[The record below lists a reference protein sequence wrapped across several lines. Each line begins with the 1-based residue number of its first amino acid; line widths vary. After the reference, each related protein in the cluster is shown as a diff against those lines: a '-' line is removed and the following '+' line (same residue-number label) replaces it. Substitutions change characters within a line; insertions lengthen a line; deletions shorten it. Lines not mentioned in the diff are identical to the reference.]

1 MADDLLSLI
10 DSTSERVQRES
21 LEFQS
26 DIARGLMDASGGEIT
41 GFEVTRTDD
50 DARGV
55 HQTETVFERATR
67 NLNLVADV
75 NPEQEA
81 AAIRTSRERGIPLPL
96 ARALDNREMKK
107 PDLQSLAPETLAFF
121 GDDPSNAAVAKDDV
135 EGIDNIVAA
144 AQCAAMSPE
153 ERRDGLLDGIRRNGY
168 SASQLA
174 DLKAAGYSPLPDD
187 PTGAGGVFSVD
198 SMKSLNATTKWP
210 VLESWYSGPG
220 EVEQSKLE
228 KEAAERF
235 DKVFR
240 HGFDNVRGS
249 AWLVNATPETAA
261 NYIQTL
267 DEEIVTMQ
275 GLYALYGD
283 GWKELND
290 DDLASAIGEVGKTF
304 GFDSSRVSPARLRP
318 AGVGWET
325 DWEQVLN
332 VFGIIDAYE
341 HRTKLSQREL
351 DEVHRD
357 PLAFSH
363 GDRVELVDELEEQAR
378 ALRGM
383 TRWNQSVESLLASI
397 RFMAEFAATGGVSAA
412 PSAMKAVLSGGWLRG
427 LPRFIGLLLKGEA
440 RRLPAYLP
448 RLGGET
454 VEETRARVSQTI
466 QDGAVLPGMTEAQT
480 SEIANV
486 FFNKVLNT
494 YIENVSEGVGGS
506 LPGTGKVLRPLMNA
520 VPQRLKN
527 AAFAQAAK
535 RVLGDVATSKGA
547 KVANMVYERTM
558 FNGLLGEYAEEKW
571 GDAIRAVSTELA
583 QSIGTPYGDLGQDS
597 VFGSLEDELHL
608 MGTLAVTGAVLQS
621 VRIPTAVGDIRRAV
635 QFVDAHRA
643 VHTAVEEAKT
653 TQRSPETLEY
663 LLQYYTRGANT
674 AYLSPEG
681 ARTLF
686 QSAPELMDRIG
697 VSEDMIGEAE
707 LKERMIPVSM
717 AKVHAHVSRAELD
730 TLLVKLVPD
739 PKHTLTMEDAAKVNL
754 EEEAQ
759 KVAEETDRVRAETK
773 AAYDEAIQKMMAL
786 NRPASEIRAVARL
799 LSMANYF
806 AAESNMSAADFIR
819 GLDFQSMKFQEWLAQ
834 QSAREEVPLRQRA
847 LSQAIRQKFG
857 SGATSLRQVAAG
869 FKKIDFAPGTV
880 NLDLGGGKF
889 DEGTKYLAEKG
900 VTNLVYDPVNRSSEE
915 NWKIYDAVRNGGVD
929 TVTCNNVLNVIGEAE
944 ARDNV
949 ILQAA
954 KALKPGGVAYFT
966 VYEGDGSGKGR
977 QSKSDSWQEHRKTK
991 TYVGEVER
999 HFGSVSLRNGVI
1011 EARDPITEGKTS
1023 VWFNEG
1029 LGSSPALL
1037 QVSPVWTGSAASYDA
1052 PSLQYIGTGEGAQA
1066 YGWGLYGSSS
1076 REVAEW
1082 YAQMDADRKKRPRLT
1097 LDGRVIGL
1105 SELSTPDEVEA
1116 GDMVLKF
1123 GKQSALDHI
1132 QYAYSGDPSA
1142 IKELTGLVRRMDRI
1156 PGFKPYYVGGYSY
1169 ETVDEIL
1176 RALQLESL
1184 FGKDARDVLRVSIST
1199 LADENGL
1206 SRGERISAVEKYG
1219 GKFGK
1224 RAAQLLRK
1232 YPDFRVNRPH
1242 NLYQQTFWPG
1252 KEENLLDWDKKVPKK
1267 QIQKIADQAVKEGLP
1282 FGYTENGK
1290 NFFNGSATSGE
1301 LLYKDLAKPF
1311 NLGSPKAASE
1321 FLYRAGIDG
1330 VTFVGDSSGVRNYVA
1345 FSDQDIRVDEHIMYQ
1360 AAAAAKSIGMTKG
1373 VPIFQDNIEATI
1385 TSIGDAPFDPSAK
1398 GSAVNAMTGQKIDY
1412 NPRTYRHSRSNTDT
1426 LKLTN
1431 EIAPYLPDIIR
1442 NAIPTENEPAVGK
1455 ETVQKAHRYF
1465 SAVEYDGNLLA
1476 VELTVLERKDGR
1488 FVLYDYRA
1496 YDSGKKIERSGNL
1509 LKGGRTLN
1517 PRPAVAAPTIN
1528 IRSLL
1533 EEVKPEYYEHP
1544 EYFWQAVGD
1553 KFRTIRDALP
1563 EEAGETPLLSI
1574 PKNLPNRI
1582 TALPEPVI
1590 SSIKE
1595 AYGALPSSVTDAWGD
1610 SVYLKEDRRGDMRL
1624 VHYITSDTDTGGR
1637 GQGDLDPSRIP
1648 WLPRIAETV
1657 ARAQVMLRDFRNR
1670 NRVYVRNYAEGLH
1683 LVVTSAEGKFIGQ
1696 KEYDTSAITQF
1707 PEDNGQR
1714 STRDRFTVEKERGG
1728 MLQSGVAAPSDGA
1741 AGSASLAESDS
1752 TDQMPGI
1759 AAPSGQAVGSG
1770 SLVEPDSASP
1780 KSNSTEMSDTSAITA
1795 DSLTESDST
1804 EPVADNNI
1812 YPTLNEIKSAI
1823 EQSRK
1828 IPRGATTFTDNWN
1841 AMVTLFEGE
1850 ADASTLVHELG
1861 HYATEMMR
1869 HLVESGAAGE
1879 RMQKDYA
1886 TLMEWATRGT
1896 NDPVEQRERL
1906 ARAFEAY
1913 CMEGKAPSIEL
1924 EGAFAT
1930 LRRLLLHV
1938 YNSVKALGVEISNDV
1953 RKVFDGM
1960 LATDATIRQESFLRE
1975 AAMEIDKE
1983 LLGLSQPEIRTFRE
1997 LIAKSN
2003 DQAIRKLTAE
2013 KNAQLAKLRPQW
2025 RKEANELM
2033 DGEPVY
2039 NAWRAIEKE
2048 GGIDYVALEEI
2059 CGEYMAGELRKKG
2072 LTTNPGRKSKAKI
2085 DKKTGEVI
2093 RPAGYYS
2100 AKSGKHP
2107 ASFAF
2112 ENGFATVEEMVD
2124 ALFYAQSPQSF
2135 VSSYMADAEKRFN
2148 EAFDASEA
2156 ALSVEAS
2163 VEAMEKL
2170 GEILAV
2176 KGGKQGYRIRR
2187 ALLRQQAREEID
2199 AMSVGKVV
2207 SDKQLISDCRT
2218 NARKLTQAANKGDF
2232 ITAFEEAKALR
2243 YNLEVLRL
2251 KGDAKQEV
2259 ERVDRLLSRGRHAK
2273 KGTIYGDHQ
2282 EALTDL
2288 SVRFGFTRTQPKRP
2302 LRHTVAS
2309 VVKEYN
2315 EEAEANGEPGLELP
2329 AFLLSE
2335 SGPYRGLSFAEF
2347 QQLGMLAD
2355 FLYGEGKA
2363 LVSARE
2369 TAFREQVKAALDGS
2383 IAELEVQ
2390 PHKYTKSDNLFVH
2403 GYRSLIQQGTKLRNI
2418 IGMAAKWKKDSALQK
2433 LYDEMVFA
2441 ASEQTQLMTDPART
2455 ATAALTA
2462 LYKSTR
2468 ELPLDTIRDIPFPAD
2483 VIAEGYRKWDAEKV
2497 VAACLNM
2504 GNAKNRQRL
2513 IDGYEWGENGETY
2526 CNRIAAL
2533 LTAEDWANVQ
2543 KIWDAINGN
2552 LAQRVA
2558 QTYREEYHHDLVEE
2572 PALPFQVTTA
2582 DGQTIDVAGGYYPL
2596 DYLYHKNTI
2605 VRNREESQSN
2615 YNPPAFRRAS
2625 FTFER
2630 TEKLSDPLR
2639 LSLNLVYEHLFDA
2652 AHYVSHRAVMRKVL
2666 RVVNDT
2672 TFRKHF
2678 EQTQG
2683 FERYQALKALVN
2695 NVAAPGAA
2703 LKGEVS
2709 QFEEWGRSALTALS
2723 LWASPSVMAM
2733 QVAGVTFGLD
2743 ELGSYY
2749 FSALRDI
2756 AENPMEAYRF
2766 VMSHS
2771 GMMRDRVNLKDLDL
2785 KTRANLF
2792 RENVVERTRREIT
2805 EIGYAPM
2812 RYIDLGVATPIWMA
2826 AYHQAVDRGMD
2837 MPHAVAA
2844 ADEFVAKTQGA
2855 TRPIDMSPIQLKAWG
2870 RGFAVFFSAVS
2881 AGATM
2886 GTKTLS
2892 RIKTGAA
2899 TPTAAV
2905 AAVAANILA
2914 PYFLSSLVRAIV
2926 TGPGGDDDDPD
2937 RMMRAFFKE
2946 LVTQPFGGI
2955 PFVRDVADTAAMAV
2969 FNKHGY
2975 STRVF
2980 FENSSLRGPNEIAV
2994 AAYEGIAAAFD
3005 ENPDRAIYKLAEA
3018 MGMLFRVPVVG
3029 AYERIR
3035 RILTGWIDD
3044 PDFMPDFD
3052 RETRKRRR

>member
-1 MADDLLSLI
+1 MADDLLGI
-10 DSTSERVQRES
+10 INSTAELQARES
-21 LEFQS
+21 MDFQS
-26 DIARGLMDASGGEIT
+26 DIASGLMEASGGEIT

-50 DARGV
+50 DVRGI
-55 HQTETVFERATR
+55 HRTETVFDRAAR
-67 NLNLVADV
+67 NLNLAADV

-107 PDLQSLAPETLAFF
+107 PDLRSLSPETLAFF

-135 EGIDNIVAA
+135 EGVDNIVAA
-144 AQCAAMSPE
+144 AQCAAMPPE
-153 ERRDGLLDGIRRNGY
+153 DRRDGLLDEIKRNGY

-187 PTGAGGVFSVD
+187 PTGAGGTFSID
-198 SMKSLNATTKWP
+198 SMKSLNATIKWP

-249 AWLVNATPETAA
+249 GWLVNATPETAA
-261 NYIQTL
+261 NYIRTL

-290 DDLASAIGEVGKTF
+290 NDLASAIGEVGKTF

-332 VFGIIDAYE
+332 VFGIVRAYE
-341 HRTKLSQREL
+341 LKTGLSEKEL

-357 PLAFSH
+357 PLSFSH
-363 GDRVELVDELEEQAR
+363 GDRAELVDYLEKQAR
-378 ALRGM
+378 SLRGM
-383 TRWNQSVESLLASI
+383 TRWNQDMDVLLRMPAFMVEYSV
-397 RFMAEFAATGGVSAA
+397 
-412 PSAMKAVLSGGWLRG
+412 SGGALSALGALPKVIAPLRS
-427 LPRFIGLLLKGEA
+427 LKGLSARVGSFLAFEGLRTLAKDAAVRDFIEA
-440 RRLPAYLP
+440 WSEVNPH
-448 RLGGET
+448 
-454 VEETRARVSQTI
+454 VSQTI
-466 QDGAVLPGMTEAQT
+466 ADGEVVPDMTERDLSRFAST
-480 SEIANV
+480 Y
-486 FFNKVLNT
+486 FNRVLNS
-494 YIENVSEGVGGS
+494 YIENVSEGLGGRI
-506 LPGTGKVLRPLMNA
+506 PGAGKLLRPLA
-520 VPQRLKN
+520 WLVPQRVKN
-527 AAFAQAAK
+527 AMLVQAVRQAAS
-535 RVLGDVATSKGA
+535 DVSVSKG
-547 KVANMVYERTM
+547 TM
-558 FNGLLGEYAEEKW
+558 IARKIAESSGFHGFAGEYMEEKA
-571 GDAIRAVSTELA
+571 GDAIRAFSTELA

-663 LLQYYTRGANT
+663 LLQYYTQGANT

-686 QSAPELMDRIG
+686 QSAPELMGRIG

-773 AAYDEAIQKMMAL
+773 AAYDEAIQKMMKL
-786 NRPASEIRAVARL
+786 NRPASEIRATARL

-806 AAESNMSAADFIR
+806 DAESNMSAADFIR

-999 HFGSVSLRNGVI
+999 HFGNVSLRNGVI

-1052 PSLQYIGTGEGAQA
+1052 PSLQYIGTGEGQQV
-1066 YGWGLYGSSS
+1066 YGWGLYGSES
-1076 REVAEW
+1076 RKVGEW
-1082 YAQMDADRKKRPRLT
+1082 YAQMDADRKFSHVEPGLLVSVDGSDVNNWDSDEALRYIASLSKSMDRQTLIDVIKSIISEAKEKGDTERLRGEEAKLSLMERVT
-1097 LDGRVIGL
+1097 IRENWRDVARIYAAGLLDGKAAPTTDRGKAKRLAGALPALKLRLESALRTERTGLESEEYRLEQAESENRVKRHRLNIEKSKRRIAAIEEALGKL
-1105 SELSTPDEVEA
+1105 SELKW
-1116 GDMVLKF
+1116 GDLVQQNRHLY
-1123 GKQSALDHI
+1123 KQI
-1132 QYAYSGDPSA
+1132 
-1142 IKELTGLVRRMDRI
+1142 
-1156 PGFKPYYVGGYSY
+1156 
-1169 ETVDEIL
+1169 
-1176 RALQLESL
+1176 
-1184 FGKDARDVLRVSIST
+1184 
-1199 LADENGL
+1199 
-1206 SRGERISAVEKYG
+1206 
-1219 GKFGK
+1219 
-1224 RAAQLLRK
+1224 
-1232 YPDFRVNRPH
+1232 
-1242 NLYQQTFWPG
+1242 FWPG
-1252 KEENLLDWDKKVPKK
+1252 KEENLLDWDEELPEEQKN
-1267 QIQKIADQAVKEGLP
+1267 QILDELSQMESDPRVVSFVNREREDWQIDDETGEPESEPDYYPSDVLRDYLDQFLDTYESTG
-1282 FGYTENGK
+1282 GYIYHQLT
-1290 NFFNGSATSGE
+1290 
-1301 LLYKDLAKPF
+1301 DI
-1311 NLGSPKAASE
+1311 LGSPKAASE
-1321 FLYRAGIDG
+1321 FLYSAGIDG
-1330 VTFVGDSSGVRNYVA
+1330 VTYVGDSSGERNYVA
-1345 FSDQDIRVDEHIMYQ
+1345 FSDQDIRVDEHIM
-1360 AAAAAKSIGMTKG
+1360 
-1373 VPIFQDNIEATI
+1373 F
-1385 TSIGDAPFDPSAK
+1385 
-1398 GSAVNAMTGQKIDY
+1398 
-1412 NPRTYRHSRSNTDT
+1412 
-1426 LKLTN
+1426 
-1431 EIAPYLPDIIR
+1431 
-1442 NAIPTENEPAVGK
+1442 
-1455 ETVQKAHRYF
+1455 
-1465 SAVEYDGNLLA
+1465 
-1476 VELTVLERKDGR
+1476 
-1488 FVLYDYRA
+1488 
-1496 YDSGKKIERSGNL
+1496 
-1509 LKGGRTLN
+1509 
-1517 PRPAVAAPTIN
+1517 
-1528 IRSLL
+1528 
-1533 EEVKPEYYEHP
+1533 
-1544 EYFWQAVGD
+1544 QAVGD

-1563 EEAGETPLLSI
+1563 EETGETPLLSI

-1590 SSIKE
+1590 SSIKD

-1657 ARAQVMLRDFRNR
+1657 AKAQVMLRDFRNR

-1683 LVVTSAEGKFIGQ
+1683 LVITSAEGKFIGQ

-1707 PEDNGQR
+1707 PDENGHR
-1714 STRDRFTVEKERGG
+1714 SVRVDFIVEKERGG

-1741 AGSASLAESDS
+1741 AGSASLTESDS

-1780 KSNSTEMSDTSAITA
+1780 KSTSTEMSDTSATTA

-1850 ADASTLVHELG
+1850 ADASTLVHEIG

-1869 HLVESGAAGE
+1869 HLVESGAASE

-1896 NDPVEQRERL
+1896 NDPSEQRERL

-2003 DQAIRKLTAE
+2003 DQAVQKLTAE

-2072 LTTNPGRKSKAKI
+2072 LTTNPGRKSKAKT

-2112 ENGFATVEEMVD
+2112 ESGFATVEEMGD

-2135 VSSYMADAEKRFN
+2135 VESYMADAEKRFN

-2163 VEAMEKL
+2163 VEALERL
-2170 GEILAV
+2170 SEILAV

-2199 AMSVGKVV
+2199 AMPVGNVV
-2207 SDKQLISDCRT
+2207 SDKKLIADCRT

-2251 KGDAKQEV
+2251 KGDAKHEV
-2259 ERVDRLLSRGRHAK
+2259 ERVDKLLSRGRHAK

-2302 LRHTVAS
+2302 LRHTVTS
-2309 VVKEYN
+2309 VVNEYN
-2315 EEAEANGEPGLELP
+2315 EEAEANGEPRLELP

-2369 TAFREQVKAALDGS
+2369 TAFREQVKAALEGS
-2383 IAELEVQ
+2383 VAELEAQ
-2390 PHKYTKSDNLFVH
+2390 PHKYTKSDNLFLH
-2403 GYRSLIQQGTKLRNI
+2403 GYRSMLQQGTKLRNI
-2418 IGMAAKWKKDSALQK
+2418 IGMAANWNADSSLQK

-2455 ATAALTA
+2455 ATAALDA
-2462 LYKSTR
+2462 LYRSTR
-2468 ELPLDTIRDIPFPAD
+2468 GLPLDTIRDIPFPAD

-2513 IDGYEWGENGETY
+2513 IDGYEWGENGEAY

-2552 LAQRVA
+2552 LAKRVA

-2582 DGQTIDVAGGYYPL
+2582 DGQTVDVAGGYYPL
-2596 DYLYHKNTI
+2596 DYLYHKNSI

-2652 AHYVSHRAVMRKVL
+2652 AHYVSHRAVMRKVI
-2666 RVVNDT
+2666 RVINDT

-2683 FERYQALKALVN
+2683 FERYQALKALVE

-2709 QFEEWGRSALTALS
+2709 QLEEWGRSALTALS
-2723 LWASPSVMAM
+2723 LWASPSVAVM

-2749 FSALRDI
+2749 FSALREI

-2785 KTRANLF
+2785 KTRTNLF
-2792 RENVVERTRREIT
+2792 RENVVDRTRREIT

-2812 RYIDLGVATPIWMA
+2812 RWIDLGVATPIWMA
-2826 AYHQAVDRGMD
+2826 AYNQAVDRGMD
-2837 MPHAVAA
+2837 MPHAVAV

-2855 TRPIDMSPIQLKAWG
+2855 TRPIDMSPIQLKALG
-2870 RGFAVFFSAVS
+2870 RGYAIFFSAVS

-2905 AAVAANILA
+2905 AAVVANILA
-2914 PYFLSSLVRAIV
+2914 PYFLSSLARAIV

-2937 RMMRAFFKE
+2937 RMIRAFFKE

-2955 PFVRDVADTAAMAV
+2955 PFVRDVADAAAMGA

-2980 FENSSLRGPNEIAV
+2980 FENSSLRGPNEIMV

-3005 ENPDRAIYKLAEA
+3005 GNPDRAVYKLADA
-3018 MGMLFRVPVVG
+3018 MGTLFRVPVVG

-3044 PDFMPDFD
+3044 PDFMPDFNK
-3052 RETRKRRR
+3052 ETRKGKK

>member
-1 MADDLLSLI
+1 M
-10 DSTSERVQRES
+10 
-21 LEFQS
+21 
-26 DIARGLMDASGGEIT
+26 
-41 GFEVTRTDD
+41 
-50 DARGV
+50 
-55 HQTETVFERATR
+55 
-67 NLNLVADV
+67 
-75 NPEQEA
+75 
-81 AAIRTSRERGIPLPL
+81 
-96 ARALDNREMKK
+96 
-107 PDLQSLAPETLAFF
+107 
-121 GDDPSNAAVAKDDV
+121 AKDDV
-135 EGIDNIVAA
+135 EAVDNVVAA

-153 ERRDGLLDGIRRNGY
+153 DRRDGMLEEIKRNGY

-187 PTGAGGVFSVD
+187 PTGAGGIFSID

-261 NYIQTL
+261 DYIRTL

-275 GLYALYGD
+275 GLYSLYGD

-332 VFGIIDAYE
+332 VFGIVRAYE
-341 HRTKLSQREL
+341 LKTGLSEKEL

-357 PLAFSH
+357 PLSFSH
-363 GDRVELVDELEEQAR
+363 GDRAELVDYLEKQAR
-378 ALRGM
+378 SLRGL
-383 TRWNQSVESLLASI
+383 TRWNQDMDVLLRMPAFMVEYSV
-397 RFMAEFAATGGVSAA
+397 
-412 PSAMKAVLSGGWLRG
+412 SGGALSASGVLPKVIAPLRS
-427 LPRFIGLLLKGEA
+427 LKGLSARVGSFLAFEGLRTLAKDAAVRDFIEA
-440 RRLPAYLP
+440 WSEVNPH
-448 RLGGET
+448 
-454 VEETRARVSQTI
+454 VSQTI
-466 QDGAVLPGMTEAQT
+466 ADGEVVPDMTERDLSRFAST
-480 SEIANV
+480 Y
-486 FFNKVLNT
+486 FNRVLNS
-494 YIENVSEGVGGS
+494 YVENVSEGLGGRI
-506 LPGTGKVLRPLMNA
+506 PGAGKLLRPLA
-520 VPQRLKN
+520 WLVPQRVKN
-527 AAFAQAAK
+527 AMLVQAVRQAAS
-535 RVLGDVATSKGA
+535 DVSVSKGA
-547 KVANMVYERTM
+547 MIARKIAESSG
-558 FNGLLGEYAEEKW
+558 FHGFAGEYMEEKA
-571 GDAIRAVSTELA
+571 GDAIRAFSTELA
-583 QSIGTPYGDLGQDS
+583 RAADTPYGDLGQDS

-608 MGTLAVTGAVLQS
+608 MGTLAVTGAVIQS

-635 QFVDAHRA
+635 RFVDAHRA

-653 TQRSPETLEY
+653 TQRSPETMEY

-686 QSAPELMDRIG
+686 QSAPDLMNRIG

-707 LKERMIPVSM
+707 LNDRMIPVSM

-730 TLLVKLVPD
+730 TLLGKLVPD
-739 PKHTLTMEDAAKVNL
+739 PNSVLTPEEAAKVKL
-754 EEEAQ
+754 DEEAQ

-786 NRPASEIRAVARL
+786 NRPDSEIRATAKL

-834 QSAREEVPLRQRA
+834 QSAGDVVPEEYTAFQSS
-847 LSQAIRQKFG
+847 LSDDLVSR
-857 SGATSLRQVAAG
+857 
-869 FKKIDFAPGTV
+869 
-880 NLDLGGGKF
+880 LD
-889 DEGTKYLAEKG
+889 
-900 VTNLVYDPVNRSSEE
+900 NEE
-915 NWKIYDAVRNGGVD
+915 YI
-929 TVTCNNVLNVIGEAE
+929 T
-944 ARDNV
+944 
-949 ILQAA
+949 
-954 KALKPGGVAYFT
+954 AY
-966 VYEGDGSGKGR
+966 
-977 QSKSDSWQEHRKTK
+977 
-991 TYVGEVER
+991 
-999 HFGSVSLRNGVI
+999 
-1011 EARDPITEGKTS
+1011 
-1023 VWFNEG
+1023 
-1029 LGSSPALL
+1029 
-1037 QVSPVWTGSAASYDA
+1037 
-1052 PSLQYIGTGEGAQA
+1052 
-1066 YGWGLYGSSS
+1066 
-1076 REVAEW
+1076 
-1082 YAQMDADRKKRPRLT
+1082 
-1097 LDGRVIGL
+1097 
-1105 SELSTPDEVEA
+1105 
-1116 GDMVLKF
+1116 
-1123 GKQSALDHI
+1123 
-1132 QYAYSGDPSA
+1132 
-1142 IKELTGLVRRMDRI
+1142 
-1156 PGFKPYYVGGYSY
+1156 
-1169 ETVDEIL
+1169 
-1176 RALQLESL
+1176 
-1184 FGKDARDVLRVSIST
+1184 
-1199 LADENGL
+1199 
-1206 SRGERISAVEKYG
+1206 
-1219 GKFGK
+1219 
-1224 RAAQLLRK
+1224 RAAQIGPDGKLYSPMAGKINGEWGPPIELGKWEQAVERPELIRMRNGKPVFKLDKGNGSSIEAAYNPYIHSSLSPLNDQFSSAYKRPELVVLEVRIPKSELTSGYKAQYAKDAVGMMNWHSGVVSGKLPEGKKRK
-1232 YPDFRVNRPH
+1232 VILSR
-1242 NLYQQTFWPG
+1242 
-1252 KEENLLDWDKKVPKK
+1252 WDKPVRIVPDKEVA
-1267 QIQKIADQAVKEGLP
+1267 QKIADLLKGENITIPANVVTPVLRKEL
-1282 FGYTENGK
+1282 E
-1290 NFFNGSATSGE
+1290 A
-1301 LLYKDLAKPF
+1301 
-1311 NLGSPKAASE
+1311 LGVPIVDNVGISSPMFQS
-1321 FLYRAGIDG
+1321 
-1330 VTFVGDSSGVRNYVA
+1330 
-1345 FSDQDIRVDEHIMYQ
+1345 
-1360 AAAAAKSIGMTKG
+1360 AAAAKSIGMTKG

-1553 KFRTIRDALP
+1553 KFRAIRDALP
-1563 EEAGETPLLSI
+1563 EETGEAPLLSI
-1574 PKNLPNRI
+1574 PKRIPNRV
-1582 TALPEPVI
+1582 TALPEQVLSDI
-1590 SSIKE
+1590 RG
-1595 AYGALPSSVTDAWGD
+1595 AYKALPKSVLDAWGD

-1624 VHYITSDTDTGGR
+1624 MHYITYDTGTGGR
-1637 GQGDLDPSRIP
+1637 NQSDLDPSRIP
-1648 WLPRIAETV
+1648 WLPRVAETV
-1657 ARAQVMLRDFRNR
+1657 AKAQVMLRDFRNR
-1670 NRVYVRNYAEGLH
+1670 NRVYVRNYADGMH

-1696 KEYDTSAITQF
+1696 KEYDTSTITQF
-1707 PEDNGQR
+1707 PDG
-1714 STRDRFTVEKERGG
+1714 TKGGGARDSFTVEREKLGLFQG
-1728 MLQSGVAAPSDGA
+1728 KV
-1741 AGSASLAESDS
+1741 
-1752 TDQMPGI
+1752 

-1780 KSNSTEMSDTSAITA
+1780 KSPPGESDHPGATA
-1795 DSLTESDST
+1795 DSLTESEST
-1804 EPVADNNI
+1804 EPVAGENI
-1812 YPTLNEIKSAI
+1812 YPTPDEVKRAI

-1850 ADASTLVHELG
+1850 ADASTLVHEIG

-1879 RMQKDYA
+1879 RMQRDYA

-1896 NDPVEQRERL
+1896 NDPSEQRERL

-1913 CMEGKAPSIEL
+1913 CMEGKAPSVEL

-1938 YNSVKALGVEISNDV
+1938 YRSVKALGVNLSDEV
-1953 RKVFDGM
+1953 RTVFDGM

-1975 AAMEIDKE
+1975 AAMEINKE

-2003 DQAIRKLTAE
+2003 DQAVQKLTAE

-2112 ENGFATVEEMVD
+2112 ESGFTTVEEMVD

-2135 VSSYMADAEKRFN
+2135 VESYMADAEKRFN

-2163 VEAMEKL
+2163 VEALERL
-2170 GEILAV
+2170 SELLAV
-2176 KGGKQGYRIRR
+2176 KGGKQGLSIRR
-2187 ALLRQQAREEID
+2187 ALLRQRAAEEID
-2199 AMSVGKVV
+2199 GMSVLHVV
-2207 SDKQLISDCRT
+2207 SDKKQIADCRM

-2232 ITAFEEAKALR
+2232 ITAFEEAQKLR
-2243 YNLEVLRL
+2243 YNLEVLRR
-2251 KGDAKQEV
+2251 KGDAKHE
-2259 ERVDRLLSRGRHAK
+2259 VDRVEKLLSRGRHAR

-2302 LRHTVAS
+2302 LRHTVTS
-2309 VVKEYN
+2309 VVNEYN
-2315 EEAEANGEPGLELP
+2315 EEAEANGEPKLELP

-2335 SGPYRGLSFAEF
+2335 SGPYRELSFAEF
-2347 QQLGMLAD
+2347 RQLGMLAD

-2369 TAFREQVKAALDGS
+2369 TAFREELKTALEGS
-2383 IAELEVQ
+2383 VAELEAQ
-2390 PHKYTKSDNLFVH
+2390 PHKYTRNSNFAVH

-2418 IGMAAKWKKDSALQK
+2418 IGMAANWKKDSALQK
-2433 LYDEMVFA
+2433 LYDEAAFA
-2441 ASEQTQLMTDPART
+2441 ESEQTQIMAGPLAD
-2455 ATAALTA
+2455 ATAAMTA
-2462 LYKSTR
+2462 LYRSTR

-2513 IDGYEWGENGETY
+2513 IDGYEWGENGEAY

-2596 DYLYHKNTI
+2596 DYLYHKNTV

-2652 AHYVSHRAVMRKVL
+2652 AHYVSHRRTMRKIL
-2666 RVVNDT
+2666 RVINDT

-2683 FERYQALKALVN
+2683 FERYRALKLLME

-2703 LKGEVS
+2703 LKGDV
-2709 QFEEWGRSALTALS
+2709 SALETWSRSVLTASS
-2723 LWASPSVMAM
+2723 LWASASTTLM
-2733 QVAGVTFGLD
+2733 QLASIPVGLN
-2743 ELGSYY
+2743 ELGGYY
-2749 FSALRDI
+2749 FSALREI
-2756 AENPMEAYRF
+2756 AEHPVESYRF
-2766 VMSHS
+2766 VLSHS

-2785 KTRANLF
+2785 KTRTNLF
-2792 RENVVERTRREIT
+2792 RENVLEQTRRRIT

-2812 RYIDLGVATPIWMA
+2812 RGIDLGVATPIWMA
-2826 AYHQAVDRGMD
+2826 AYNQAVDRGMD
-2837 MPHAVAA
+2837 MPRAVAE

-2855 TRPIDMSPIQLKAWG
+2855 TRAIDMSPIQLSAWG
-2870 RGFAVFFSAVS
+2870 RGYAVFFSAVS

-2886 GTKTLS
+2886 ATENLHQIGHGAVS
-2892 RIKTGAA
+2892 PAGAA
-2899 TPTAAV
+2899 AAV
-2905 AAVAANILA
+2905 ATNILA
-2914 PYFLSSLVRAIV
+2914 PYFLSAFVRAL
-2926 TGPGGDDDDPD
+2926 TAPGDDDDPD
-2937 RMMRAFFKE
+2937 KAVRAFFKE

-2955 PFVRDVADTAAMAV
+2955 PFVRDVADVAAMAA

-2980 FENSSLRGPNEIAV
+2980 VESSSLRGLNEVLV
-2994 AAYEGIAAAFD
+2994 AAFEAIRAAYD
-3005 ENPDRAIYKLAEA
+3005 ENPDRTLYKLADA
-3018 MGMLFRVPVVG
+3018 AGTLFRVPAVT
-3029 AYERIR
+3029 AYERAR
-3035 RILTGWIDD
+3035 RILTGWLND
-3044 PDFMPDFD
+3044 PDFLPDID
-3052 RETRKRRR
+3052 KETRKGKK

>member
-10 DSTSERVQRES
+10 NSTSERVQRES
-21 LEFQS
+21 MDFQT
-26 DIARGLMDASGGEIT
+26 DMARGLMDASGGEIT
-41 GFEVTRTDD
+41 GVEVTRTDD
-50 DARGV
+50 DVRGV
-55 HQTETVFERATR
+55 HQTETVFDRAAR
-67 NLNLVADV
+67 NLNLVTDV

-107 PDLQSLAPETLAFF
+107 PDLRSLAPETLAFF
-121 GDDPSNAAVAKDDV
+121 GDDLSSAAVAKDDV

-153 ERRDGLLDGIRRNGY
+153 DRRDGLLDGIKRNGY

-187 PTGAGGVFSVD
+187 PTGSSGVFSID

-235 DKVFR
+235 EQVFR

-249 AWLVNATPETAA
+249 GWLVNATPETAA
-261 NYIQTL
+261 SYIQTL

-283 GWKELND
+283 GWKEFND
-290 DDLASAIGEVGKTF
+290 DDLTSAISEVGKTF
-304 GFDSSRVSPARLRP
+304 DFDSSRVSPARLRP

-325 DWEQVLN
+325 DWAQVFN

-357 PLAFSH
+357 PLSFSH
-363 GDRVELVDELEEQAR
+363 GDRAELVDYLEKQAR
-378 ALRGM
+378 SLRGM
-383 TRWNQSVESLLASI
+383 TRWNQDMDVLLRMPAFMVEYSV
-397 RFMAEFAATGGVSAA
+397 
-412 PSAMKAVLSGGWLRG
+412 SGGALSALGVLPKVIAPLRS
-427 LPRFIGLLLKGEA
+427 LKGLSARVGSFLAFEGLRTLTKDAAMRDLMEA
-440 RRLPAYLP
+440 WHEVNP
-448 RLGGET
+448 
-454 VEETRARVSQTI
+454 RVSQTI
-466 QDGAVLPGMTEAQT
+466 ADGEVVPGMTERDLSRFAST
-480 SEIANV
+480 Y
-486 FFNKVLNT
+486 FNRVLNS
-494 YIENVSEGVGGS
+494 YIENVSEGLGGRI
-506 LPGTGKVLRPLMNA
+506 PGAGKLLRPLA
-520 VPQRLKN
+520 WLVPQRVKN
-527 AAFAQAAK
+527 AVFVQAVRQAAS
-535 RVLGDVATSKGA
+535 DVSVSKGA
-547 KVANMVYERTM
+547 MIARKIAESSG
-558 FNGLLGEYAEEKW
+558 FHGFAGEYMEEKA

-635 QFVDAHRA
+635 RFVDAHRA

-686 QSAPELMDRIG
+686 QSAPDLMGRIG

-834 QSAREEVPLRQRA
+834 QSAEDIVPEEYTAFQSS
-847 LSQAIRQKFG
+847 LSDDLVSR
-857 SGATSLRQVAAG
+857 
-869 FKKIDFAPGTV
+869 
-880 NLDLGGGKF
+880 LDN
-889 DEGTKYLAEKG
+889 EEY
-900 VTNLVYDPVNRSSEE
+900 VT
-915 NWKIYDAVRNGGVD
+915 
-929 TVTCNNVLNVIGEAE
+929 
-944 ARDNV
+944 
-949 ILQAA
+949 
-954 KALKPGGVAYFT
+954 AY
-966 VYEGDGSGKGR
+966 
-977 QSKSDSWQEHRKTK
+977 
-991 TYVGEVER
+991 
-999 HFGSVSLRNGVI
+999 
-1011 EARDPITEGKTS
+1011 
-1023 VWFNEG
+1023 
-1029 LGSSPALL
+1029 
-1037 QVSPVWTGSAASYDA
+1037 
-1052 PSLQYIGTGEGAQA
+1052 
-1066 YGWGLYGSSS
+1066 
-1076 REVAEW
+1076 
-1082 YAQMDADRKKRPRLT
+1082 
-1097 LDGRVIGL
+1097 
-1105 SELSTPDEVEA
+1105 
-1116 GDMVLKF
+1116 
-1123 GKQSALDHI
+1123 
-1132 QYAYSGDPSA
+1132 
-1142 IKELTGLVRRMDRI
+1142 
-1156 PGFKPYYVGGYSY
+1156 
-1169 ETVDEIL
+1169 
-1176 RALQLESL
+1176 
-1184 FGKDARDVLRVSIST
+1184 
-1199 LADENGL
+1199 
-1206 SRGERISAVEKYG
+1206 
-1219 GKFGK
+1219 
-1224 RAAQLLRK
+1224 RAAQIGPDGKLYSPMAGKINGEWGPPIELGKWEQAVERPELIRMRNGKPVFKLDKGNGSSIEAAYNPYIHSSLSPLNDQFSSAYKRPELVVLEVRIPKSELTSGYKAQYAKDAVGMMNWHSGVVSGKLPEGKKRK
-1232 YPDFRVNRPH
+1232 VILSR
-1242 NLYQQTFWPG
+1242 
-1252 KEENLLDWDKKVPKK
+1252 WDKPVRIVPDKEVA
-1267 QIQKIADQAVKEGLP
+1267 QKIADLLKGENITIPANVVTPALRKEL
-1282 FGYTENGK
+1282 E
-1290 NFFNGSATSGE
+1290 A
-1301 LLYKDLAKPF
+1301 L
-1311 NLGSPKAASE
+1311 
-1321 FLYRAGIDG
+1321 
-1330 VTFVGDSSGVRNYVA
+1330 
-1345 FSDQDIRVDEHIMYQ
+1345 
-1360 AAAAAKSIGMTKG
+1360 G
-1373 VPIFQDNIEATI
+1373 VPIVDNVGISSPMFQAVGGSVGQEVDVKSAAFTKWFGKSKVVDQQGNPLVVYHGSRIYTGDKGHFTVFRVDPEYGAMFSSDMDTAAWFAETGRPARFKDIEIDEDALRNASLDEMLAFYQENI
-1385 TSIGDAPFDPSAK
+1385 DPSAEFQK
-1398 GSAVNAMTGQKIDY
+1398 VQYDDGSAML
-1412 NPRTYRHSRSNTDT
+1412 RLSTYGGRVSTPLGRDERSQRD
-1426 LKLTN
+1426 KLFN
-1431 EIAPYLPDIIR
+1431 EIAYSVRRENADRLERRGLYSVYLRAENPLVVRAKGAPFYAIPFRGKTMRADDIARIAKKEGYDSCIIRDNVEGTEDLSRSDTYIVFSPEQIKSATDNNGTFSLSNPDI
-1442 NAIPTENEPAVGK
+1442 
-1455 ETVQKAHRYF
+1455 
-1465 SAVEYDGNLLA
+1465 
-1476 VELTVLERKDGR
+1476 R
-1488 FVLYDYRA
+1488 F
-1496 YDSGKKIERSGNL
+1496 
-1509 LKGGRTLN
+1509 
-1517 PRPAVAAPTIN
+1517 
-1528 IRSLL
+1528 
-1533 EEVKPEYYEHP
+1533 
-1544 EYFWQAVGD
+1544 QAVGD

-1563 EEAGETPLLSI
+1563 EEEGETPLF
-1574 PKNLPNRI
+1574 KR
-1582 TALPEPVI
+1582 
-1590 SSIKE
+1590 KF
-1595 AYGALPSSVTDAWGD
+1595 SSVRQVLPDLAEIFNRFPDGVTAADGKKVLIKNPEGGSVAKRLMHLIAGVDENSGD
-1610 SVYLKEDRRGDMRL
+1610 RNSFEFSNK
-1624 VHYITSDTDTGGR
+1624 IA
-1637 GQGDLDPSRIP
+1637 
-1648 WLPRIAETV
+1648 WLPRIVETV
-1657 ARAQVMLRDFRNR
+1657 ENAQVKLRDPQTGNYA
-1670 NRVYVRNYAEGLH
+1670 YVRSYSEGVIH
-1683 LVVTSAEGKFIGQ
+1683 SVVVTKNGVVA
-1696 KEYDTSAITQF
+1696 DTETFDHGLITQF
-1707 PEDNGQR
+1707 AAKYAGRRGE
-1714 STRDRFTVEKERGG
+1714 FTVVWERTDGDSSSAPTSANGSQGNDPSALTSKEEGG
-1728 MLQSGVAAPSDGA
+1728 KRSPQSPSTGESSGDAPYSPSAGTNVAPSLKNVKLLQGD
-1741 AGSASLAESDS
+1741 
-1752 TDQMPGI
+1752 
-1759 AAPSGQAVGSG
+1759 V
-1770 SLVEPDSASP
+1770 
-1780 KSNSTEMSDTSAITA
+1780 
-1795 DSLTESDST
+1795 
-1804 EPVADNNI
+1804 I
-1812 YPTLNEIKSAI
+1812 Y
-1823 EQSRK
+1823 
-1828 IPRGATTFTDNWN
+1828 RGATTFTDNWN

-1850 ADASTLVHELG
+1850 ADASTLVHEIG

-1869 HLVESGAAGE
+1869 HLVESGAASE

-1896 NDPVEQRERL
+1896 NDPAEQRERL

-2003 DQAIRKLTAE
+2003 DQAVQKLTAE

-2112 ENGFATVEEMVD
+2112 ESGFSTVEEMVD

-2135 VSSYMADAEKRFN
+2135 VESYMADAEKRFN
-2148 EAFDASEA
+2148 EAFNASEA

-2163 VEAMEKL
+2163 VEALEKL
-2170 GEILAV
+2170 GELLAV

-2187 ALLRQQAREEID
+2187 ALLRQQAREEIN
-2199 AMSVGKVV
+2199 AMTVGNVV
-2207 SDKQLISDCRT
+2207 SDKKLIADCRT

-2259 ERVDRLLSRGRHAK
+2259 ERVEKLLSRGRHAR

-2315 EEAEANGEPGLELP
+2315 EEAEANGEPRLELP

-2369 TAFREQVKAALDGS
+2369 TAFREQVNAALEGS
-2383 IAELEVQ
+2383 VAELEAQ
-2390 PHKYTKSDNLFVH
+2390 PHKYTKSDNLFLH
-2403 GYRSLIQQGTKLRNI
+2403 GYRSMLQQGTKLRNI
-2418 IGMAAKWKKDSALQK
+2418 IGMAANWNADSSLQK

-2455 ATAALTA
+2455 ATAALDA
-2462 LYKSTR
+2462 LYRSTR

-2683 FERYQALKALVN
+2683 FERYQALKALVE

-2723 LWASPSVMAM
+2723 LWASPSVAFM
-2733 QVAGVTFGLD
+2733 QVAGATFGLD

-2785 KTRANLF
+2785 KTRTNRF
-2792 RENVVERTRREIT
+2792 QENVVERTRREIT

-2914 PYFLSSLVRAIV
+2914 PYFLSSLARAII
-2926 TGPGGDDDDPD
+2926 TGPGGDDDDAMD

-2955 PFVRDVADTAAMAV
+2955 PFVRDVADTVAMAA

-2980 FENSSLRGPNEIAV
+2980 FENSSLRGPNEVAV

-3005 ENPDRAIYKLAEA
+3005 ENPDRAIYKLADA
-3018 MGMLFRVPVVG
+3018 VGTLFRVPVVG

-3052 RETRKRRR
+3052 KETRKRRR

>member
-1 MADDLLSLI
+1 MADDLLGI
-10 DSTSERVQRES
+10 INSTAERQARES
-21 LEFQS
+21 MDFQS
-26 DIARGLMDASGGEIT
+26 DIASGLMEASGGEIT

-50 DARGV
+50 ELRDV
-55 HQTETVFERATR
+55 HRTETVFDRAAR

-107 PDLQSLAPETLAFF
+107 PDLRALAPETLAFF

-135 EGIDNIVAA
+135 EAVDNVVAA

-153 ERRDGLLDGIRRNGY
+153 DRRDGMLEEIKRNGY

-187 PTGAGGVFSVD
+187 PTGAGGTFSID

-228 KEAAERF
+228 REAAERF

-249 AWLVNATPETAA
+249 GWLVNATPETAA
-261 NYIQTL
+261 DYIRTL

-275 GLYALYGD
+275 GLYSLYGD

-325 DWEQVLN
+325 DWEQVFN
-332 VFGIIDAYE
+332 VFGIVRAYE
-341 HRTKLSQREL
+341 LKTGLSEKEL

-363 GDRVELVDELEEQAR
+363 GDRAELVDYLEKQAR
-378 ALRGM
+378 SLRGM
-383 TRWNQSVESLLASI
+383 TRWNQDMDVLLRMPAFMVEYSV
-397 RFMAEFAATGGVSAA
+397 
-412 PSAMKAVLSGGWLRG
+412 SGGALSALGVLPKVIAPLRS
-427 LPRFIGLLLKGEA
+427 LKGLSARVGSFLAFEGLRTLAKDAAVRDFIEA
-440 RRLPAYLP
+440 WSEVNPH
-448 RLGGET
+448 
-454 VEETRARVSQTI
+454 VSQTI
-466 QDGAVLPGMTEAQT
+466 ADGEVVPDMTERDLSRFAST
-480 SEIANV
+480 Y
-486 FFNKVLNT
+486 FNRVLNS
-494 YIENVSEGVGGS
+494 YIENVSEGLGGRI
-506 LPGTGKVLRPLMNA
+506 PGAGKLLRPLA
-520 VPQRLKN
+520 WLVPQRVKN
-527 AAFAQAAK
+527 AVFVQAVRQAAS
-535 RVLGDVATSKGA
+535 DVSVSKGA
-547 KVANMVYERTM
+547 MIARKIAESSG
-558 FNGLLGEYAEEKW
+558 FHGFAGEYMEEKA
-571 GDAIRAVSTELA
+571 GDAIRAFSTELA
-583 QSIGTPYGDLGQDS
+583 RAADTPYGDLGQDS

-608 MGTLAVTGAVLQS
+608 MGTLAVTGAVIQS

-635 QFVDAHRA
+635 RFVDAHRA

-653 TQRSPETLEY
+653 TQRSPETMEY

-686 QSAPELMDRIG
+686 QSAPDLMNRIG

-707 LKERMIPVSM
+707 LNDRMIPVSM

-730 TLLVKLVPD
+730 TLLGKLVPD
-739 PKHTLTMEDAAKVNL
+739 PNSVLTPEEAAKVKL
-754 EEEAQ
+754 DEEAQ

-786 NRPASEIRAVARL
+786 NRPASEIRATAKL

-834 QSAREEVPLRQRA
+834 QSAEDVVPEEYTAFQSS
-847 LSQAIRQKFG
+847 LSNDLVSR
-857 SGATSLRQVAAG
+857 
-869 FKKIDFAPGTV
+869 
-880 NLDLGGGKF
+880 LDN
-889 DEGTKYLAEKG
+889 EEY
-900 VTNLVYDPVNRSSEE
+900 VT
-915 NWKIYDAVRNGGVD
+915 
-929 TVTCNNVLNVIGEAE
+929 
-944 ARDNV
+944 
-949 ILQAA
+949 
-954 KALKPGGVAYFT
+954 AY
-966 VYEGDGSGKGR
+966 
-977 QSKSDSWQEHRKTK
+977 
-991 TYVGEVER
+991 
-999 HFGSVSLRNGVI
+999 
-1011 EARDPITEGKTS
+1011 
-1023 VWFNEG
+1023 
-1029 LGSSPALL
+1029 
-1037 QVSPVWTGSAASYDA
+1037 
-1052 PSLQYIGTGEGAQA
+1052 
-1066 YGWGLYGSSS
+1066 
-1076 REVAEW
+1076 
-1082 YAQMDADRKKRPRLT
+1082 
-1097 LDGRVIGL
+1097 
-1105 SELSTPDEVEA
+1105 
-1116 GDMVLKF
+1116 
-1123 GKQSALDHI
+1123 
-1132 QYAYSGDPSA
+1132 
-1142 IKELTGLVRRMDRI
+1142 
-1156 PGFKPYYVGGYSY
+1156 
-1169 ETVDEIL
+1169 
-1176 RALQLESL
+1176 
-1184 FGKDARDVLRVSIST
+1184 
-1199 LADENGL
+1199 
-1206 SRGERISAVEKYG
+1206 
-1219 GKFGK
+1219 
-1224 RAAQLLRK
+1224 RAAQIGPDGKLYSPMAGKINGEWGPPIELGKWEQAVERPELIRMRNGKPVFKLDKGNGSSIEAAYNPYIHSSLSPLNDQFSTAYKRPELVVLEVRIPKSELTSGYKAQYAKDAVGMMNWHSGVVSGKLPEGKKRK
-1232 YPDFRVNRPH
+1232 VILSR
-1242 NLYQQTFWPG
+1242 
-1252 KEENLLDWDKKVPKK
+1252 WDKPVRIVPDKEVA
-1267 QIQKIADQAVKEGLP
+1267 QKIADLLKGENITIPANVVTPVLRKELEALGVPIVDNVGL
-1282 FGYTENGK
+1282 
-1290 NFFNGSATSGE
+1290 S
-1301 LLYKDLAKPF
+1301 
-1311 NLGSPKAASE
+1311 SPMFQS
-1321 FLYRAGIDG
+1321 
-1330 VTFVGDSSGVRNYVA
+1330 
-1345 FSDQDIRVDEHIMYQ
+1345 
-1360 AAAAAKSIGMTKG
+1360 AAAAKSIGMTKG

-1385 TSIGDAPFDPSAK
+1385 TSIGGAPFDPSAK

-1553 KFRTIRDALP
+1553 KFRAIRDALP
-1563 EEAGETPLLSI
+1563 EETGEAPLF
-1574 PKNLPNRI
+1574 KR
-1582 TALPEPVI
+1582 
-1590 SSIKE
+1590 KF
-1595 AYGALPSSVTDAWGD
+1595 SSVRQVLPDLAEIFNRFPDGVTAADGKKVLVKNPEGGSVAKRLMHLIAGADENSGD
-1610 SVYLKEDRRGDMRL
+1610 RNSFD
-1624 VHYITSDTDTGGR
+1624 TSR
-1637 GQGDLDPSRIP
+1637 KIA
-1648 WLPRIAETV
+1648 WLPRIVETV
-1657 ARAQVMLRDFRNR
+1657 ENAQVKLRDPQTGNYA
-1670 NRVYVRNYAEGLH
+1670 YVRSYSEGVIH
-1683 LVVTSAEGKFIGQ
+1683 SVVVTKNGVVA
-1696 KEYDTSAITQF
+1696 DTETFDHGLITQF
-1707 PEDNGQR
+1707 AAKYAGRRGE
-1714 STRDRFTVEKERGG
+1714 FTVVWERTDGDSSSAPTSANGSQGNDPSALTSNEEGG
-1728 MLQSGVAAPSDGA
+1728 NPSPQSPSTGESSGDAPYSPSAGTNVAPSLKNVKLLQGD
-1741 AGSASLAESDS
+1741 
-1752 TDQMPGI
+1752 
-1759 AAPSGQAVGSG
+1759 V
-1770 SLVEPDSASP
+1770 
-1780 KSNSTEMSDTSAITA
+1780 
-1795 DSLTESDST
+1795 
-1804 EPVADNNI
+1804 I
-1812 YPTLNEIKSAI
+1812 Y
-1823 EQSRK
+1823 
-1828 IPRGATTFTDNWN
+1828 RGATTFTDNWN

-1850 ADASTLVHELG
+1850 ADASTLVHEIG

-1869 HLVESGAAGE
+1869 HLVESGAASE
-1879 RMQKDYA
+1879 RMQSDYA

-1896 NDPVEQRERL
+1896 NDPSEQRERL

-1913 CMEGKAPSIEL
+1913 CMEGKAPSVEL

-1938 YNSVKALGVEISNDV
+1938 YRSVKALGVEISDEV
-1953 RKVFDGM
+1953 RTVFDGM

-1975 AAMEIDKE
+1975 AAMEINKE

-2003 DQAIRKLTAE
+2003 DQAIQKLTAE

-2135 VSSYMADAEKRFN
+2135 VESYMADAEKRFN

-2163 VEAMEKL
+2163 VEALERL
-2170 GEILAV
+2170 SGLLAV
-2176 KGGKQGYRIRR
+2176 KGGKQGLSIRR
-2187 ALLRQQAREEID
+2187 ALLRQRAAEEID
-2199 AMSVGKVV
+2199 GMSVLHVV
-2207 SDKQLISDCRT
+2207 SDKKQIADCRM

-2232 ITAFEEAKALR
+2232 ITAFEEAQKLR
-2243 YNLEVLRL
+2243 YNLEVLRR
-2251 KGDAKQEV
+2251 KGDAKHE
-2259 ERVDRLLSRGRHAK
+2259 VDRVEKLLSRGRHAR

-2309 VVKEYN
+2309 VVNEYN
-2315 EEAEANGEPGLELP
+2315 EEAEANGEPRLEVS

-2369 TAFREQVKAALDGS
+2369 TAFREELKTALEGS
-2383 IAELEVQ
+2383 VAELEAQ
-2390 PHKYTKSDNLFVH
+2390 PHKYTRNSNFAVH

-2418 IGMAAKWKKDSALQK
+2418 IGMAANWKKDSALQK
-2433 LYDEMVFA
+2433 LYDEAAFA
-2441 ASEQTQLMTDPART
+2441 ESEQTQIMAGPLAD
-2455 ATAALTA
+2455 ATAAMTA
-2462 LYKSTR
+2462 LYRSTR
-2468 ELPLDTIRDIPFPAD
+2468 ELPLDTIRDIPFPSD
-2483 VIAEGYRKWDAEKV
+2483 VVAEGYRKWDAEKV

-2513 IDGYEWGENGETY
+2513 IDGYEWGENGEAY
-2526 CNRIAAL
+2526 CDRIAAL

-2582 DGQTIDVAGGYYPL
+2582 DGQTVDVAGGYYPL
-2596 DYLYHKNTI
+2596 DYLYHKNSI
-2605 VRNREESQSN
+2605 VRNRAEANAN
-2615 YNPPAFRRAS
+2615 YNPPAFRRAG

-2639 LSLNLVYEHLFDA
+2639 LSLNLVYEHIFDA
-2652 AHYVSHRAVMRKVL
+2652 AHYASHRRTMRKIL
-2666 RVVNDT
+2666 RVINDT

-2683 FERYQALKALVN
+2683 FERYRALKLLME

-2703 LKGEVS
+2703 LKGDVS
-2709 QFEEWGRSALTALS
+2709 VLETWSRSVLTASS
-2723 LWASPSVMAM
+2723 LWASASTTLM
-2733 QVAGVTFGLD
+2733 QLASIPVGLN
-2743 ELGSYY
+2743 ELGGYY
-2749 FSALRDI
+2749 FSALREI
-2756 AENPMEAYRF
+2756 AEHPVESYRF
-2766 VMSHS
+2766 VLSHS

-2785 KTRANLF
+2785 KTRTNLF
-2792 RENVVERTRREIT
+2792 RENVIEQTRRRIT

-2812 RYIDLGVATPIWMA
+2812 RGIDLGVATPIWMA
-2826 AYHQAVDRGMD
+2826 AYNQAVDRGMD
-2837 MPHAVAA
+2837 MPRAVAE

-2855 TRPIDMSPIQLKAWG
+2855 TRAIDMSPIQLSAWG
-2870 RGFAVFFSAVS
+2870 RGYAVFFSAVS

-2886 GTKTLS
+2886 ATKTLHQIGHGAVS
-2892 RIKTGAA
+2892 PAGAA
-2899 TPTAAV
+2899 AAV
-2905 AAVAANILA
+2905 ATNILA
-2914 PYFLSSLVRAIV
+2914 PYFLSAFVRAM
-2926 TGPGGDDDDPD
+2926 TAPGDDDDPD
-2937 RMMRAFFKE
+2937 KAVRAFFKE

-2955 PFVRDVADTAAMAV
+2955 PFVRDVADVAAMAA

-2980 FENSSLRGPNEIAV
+2980 VESSSLRGLNEVLV
-2994 AAYEGIAAAFD
+2994 AAFEAIRAAYD
-3005 ENPDRAIYKLAEA
+3005 ENPDRTLYKLADA
-3018 MGMLFRVPVVG
+3018 AGTLFRVPAVT
-3029 AYERIR
+3029 AYERAR
-3035 RILTGWIDD
+3035 RILTGWLND
-3044 PDFMPDFD
+3044 PDFLPDID
-3052 RETRKRRR
+3052 KETRKGKK

>member
-1 MADDLLSLI
+1 MPGP
-10 DSTSERVQRES
+10 RQ
-21 LEFQS
+21 
-26 DIARGLMDASGGEIT
+26 
-41 GFEVTRTDD
+41 
-50 DARGV
+50 
-55 HQTETVFERATR
+55 
-67 NLNLVADV
+67 
-75 NPEQEA
+75 
-81 AAIRTSRERGIPLPL
+81 
-96 ARALDNREMKK
+96 
-107 PDLQSLAPETLAFF
+107 
-121 GDDPSNAAVAKDDV
+121 VAKDDV
-135 EGIDNIVAA
+135 EAVDNVVAA

-153 ERRDGLLDGIRRNGY
+153 DRRDGMLEEIKRNGY

-187 PTGAGGVFSVD
+187 PTGAGGTFSID

-249 AWLVNATPETAA
+249 GWLVNATPETAA

-283 GWKELND
+283 GWKEFND
-290 DDLASAIGEVGKTF
+290 DDLASAISEVGKTF
-304 GFDSSRVSPARLRP
+304 DFDSSRVSPARLRP

-332 VFGIIDAYE
+332 VFGIVRAYE
-341 HRTKLSQREL
+341 LKTGLSEKEL

-357 PLAFSH
+357 PLSFSH
-363 GDRVELVDELEEQAR
+363 GDRAELVDYLEKQAR
-378 ALRGM
+378 SLRGM
-383 TRWNQSVESLLASI
+383 TRWNQDMDVLLRMPAFMVEYSV
-397 RFMAEFAATGGVSAA
+397 
-412 PSAMKAVLSGGWLRG
+412 SGGALSALGALPKVIAPLRS
-427 LPRFIGLLLKGEA
+427 LKGLSARVGSFLAFEGLRTLAKDAAVRDFIEA
-440 RRLPAYLP
+440 WSEVNPH
-448 RLGGET
+448 
-454 VEETRARVSQTI
+454 VSQTI
-466 QDGAVLPGMTEAQT
+466 ADGEVVPDMTERDLSRFAST
-480 SEIANV
+480 Y
-486 FFNKVLNT
+486 FNRVLNS
-494 YIENVSEGVGGS
+494 YIENVSEGLGGRI
-506 LPGTGKVLRPLMNA
+506 PGAGKLLRPLA
-520 VPQRLKN
+520 WLVPQRVKN
-527 AAFAQAAK
+527 AMFVQAVRQAAS
-535 RVLGDVATSKGA
+535 DVSVSKGA
-547 KVANMVYERTM
+547 MIARKIAESSG
-558 FNGLLGEYAEEKW
+558 FHGFAGEYMEEKA
-571 GDAIRAVSTELA
+571 GDAIRALSTELA

-635 QFVDAHRA
+635 RFVDAHRA

-653 TQRSPETLEY
+653 TRRSPETLEY
-663 LLQYYTRGANT
+663 LLQYYTQGANT

-686 QSAPELMDRIG
+686 QSAPELMGRIG

-773 AAYDEAIQKMMAL
+773 AAYDEAIQKMMKL
-786 NRPASEIRAVARL
+786 NRPASEIRATARL

-806 AAESNMSAADFIR
+806 DAESNMSAADFIR

-834 QSAREEVPLRQRA
+834 QSAGDIVPEEYTAFQSS
-847 LSQAIRQKFG
+847 LSDDLVSR
-857 SGATSLRQVAAG
+857 
-869 FKKIDFAPGTV
+869 
-880 NLDLGGGKF
+880 LD
-889 DEGTKYLAEKG
+889 
-900 VTNLVYDPVNRSSEE
+900 SEE
-915 NWKIYDAVRNGGVD
+915 Y
-929 TVTCNNVLNVIGEAE
+929 VT
-944 ARDNV
+944 
-949 ILQAA
+949 
-954 KALKPGGVAYFT
+954 AY
-966 VYEGDGSGKGR
+966 
-977 QSKSDSWQEHRKTK
+977 
-991 TYVGEVER
+991 
-999 HFGSVSLRNGVI
+999 
-1011 EARDPITEGKTS
+1011 
-1023 VWFNEG
+1023 
-1029 LGSSPALL
+1029 
-1037 QVSPVWTGSAASYDA
+1037 
-1052 PSLQYIGTGEGAQA
+1052 
-1066 YGWGLYGSSS
+1066 
-1076 REVAEW
+1076 
-1082 YAQMDADRKKRPRLT
+1082 
-1097 LDGRVIGL
+1097 
-1105 SELSTPDEVEA
+1105 
-1116 GDMVLKF
+1116 
-1123 GKQSALDHI
+1123 
-1132 QYAYSGDPSA
+1132 
-1142 IKELTGLVRRMDRI
+1142 
-1156 PGFKPYYVGGYSY
+1156 
-1169 ETVDEIL
+1169 
-1176 RALQLESL
+1176 
-1184 FGKDARDVLRVSIST
+1184 
-1199 LADENGL
+1199 
-1206 SRGERISAVEKYG
+1206 
-1219 GKFGK
+1219 
-1224 RAAQLLRK
+1224 RAAQIGPDGKLYSPMAGKINGEWGPPIELGKWEQAVERPELIRMRNGKPVFKLDKGNGSSIEAAYNPYIHSSLSPLNDQFSSAYKRPELVVLEVRIPKSELTSGYKAQYAKDAVGMMNWHSGVVSGKLPEGKKRK
-1232 YPDFRVNRPH
+1232 VILSR
-1242 NLYQQTFWPG
+1242 
-1252 KEENLLDWDKKVPKK
+1252 WDKPVRIVPDKEVA
-1267 QIQKIADQAVKEGLP
+1267 QKIADLLKGENITIPANVVTPALRKEL
-1282 FGYTENGK
+1282 E
-1290 NFFNGSATSGE
+1290 A
-1301 LLYKDLAKPF
+1301 L
-1311 NLGSPKAASE
+1311 
-1321 FLYRAGIDG
+1321 
-1330 VTFVGDSSGVRNYVA
+1330 
-1345 FSDQDIRVDEHIMYQ
+1345 
-1360 AAAAAKSIGMTKG
+1360 G
-1373 VPIFQDNIEATI
+1373 VPIVDNVGISSPMFQAVRDSVGREVDVKSAAFTKWFGKSKVVDQQGNPLVVYHGSRIYTGDKGHFTVFRVDPEYGAMFSSDMDTAAWFAETGRPARFKDIEIDEDALRNASLDEMLAFYQENI
-1385 TSIGDAPFDPSAK
+1385 DPSAEFQK
-1398 GSAVNAMTGQKIDY
+1398 VQYDDGSAML
-1412 NPRTYRHSRSNTDT
+1412 RLSTYGGRVSTPLGRDERSQRD
-1426 LKLTN
+1426 KLFN
-1431 EIAPYLPDIIR
+1431 EIAYSVRRENADRLERRGLYSVYLRAENPLVVRAKGAPFYAIPFRGKTMRADDIARIAKKEGYDSCIIRDNVEGTEDLSRSDTYIVFSPEQIKSATDNNGTFSLSNPDI
-1442 NAIPTENEPAVGK
+1442 
-1455 ETVQKAHRYF
+1455 
-1465 SAVEYDGNLLA
+1465 
-1476 VELTVLERKDGR
+1476 R
-1488 FVLYDYRA
+1488 F
-1496 YDSGKKIERSGNL
+1496 
-1509 LKGGRTLN
+1509 
-1517 PRPAVAAPTIN
+1517 
-1528 IRSLL
+1528 
-1533 EEVKPEYYEHP
+1533 
-1544 EYFWQAVGD
+1544 QAVGD

-1563 EEAGETPLLSI
+1563 EETGETPLLSI

-1590 SSIKE
+1590 SSIKD

-1657 ARAQVMLRDFRNR
+1657 AKAQVMLRDFRSR
-1670 NRVYVRNYAEGLH
+1670 NRIYVRNYAEGLH

-1741 AGSASLAESDS
+1741 AGSASLTESDS

-1770 SLVEPDSASP
+1770 SLVEPDSVSP
-1780 KSNSTEMSDTSAITA
+1780 KSTSTEMSDTSATTA

-1869 HLVESGAAGE
+1869 HLVESGAASE

-1896 NDPVEQRERL
+1896 NDPSEQRERL

-2003 DQAIRKLTAE
+2003 DQAVQKLTAE

-2112 ENGFATVEEMVD
+2112 ENGFTTVEEMAD
-2124 ALFYAQSPQSF
+2124 ALFYTQSPQSF
-2135 VSSYMADAEKRFN
+2135 VESYMADAEKRFN

-2163 VEAMEKL
+2163 VEALERL
-2170 GEILAV
+2170 SEILAV
-2176 KGGKQGYRIRR
+2176 KGGKQGYRIRK

-2207 SDKQLISDCRT
+2207 SDKQLIADCRT

-2251 KGDAKQEV
+2251 KGDAKHEV
-2259 ERVDRLLSRGRHAK
+2259 ERVDKLLSRGRHAK

-2309 VVKEYN
+2309 VVQEYN
-2315 EEAEANGEPGLELP
+2315 EEAEANGEPRLELP

-2369 TAFREQVKAALDGS
+2369 TAFREQVKAALEGS
-2383 IAELEVQ
+2383 VAELEAQ
-2390 PHKYTKSDNLFVH
+2390 PHKYTKSDNLFLH
-2403 GYRSLIQQGTKLRNI
+2403 GYRSMLQQGTKLRNI
-2418 IGMAAKWKKDSALQK
+2418 IGMAANWNADSSLQK

-2455 ATAALTA
+2455 ATAALDA
-2462 LYKSTR
+2462 LYRSTR
-2468 ELPLDTIRDIPFPAD
+2468 GLPLDTIRDIPFPAD

-2513 IDGYEWGENGETY
+2513 IDGYEWGENGEAY

-2582 DGQTIDVAGGYYPL
+2582 DGQTVDVAGGYYPL
-2596 DYLYHKNTI
+2596 DYLYHKNTV
-2605 VRNREESQSN
+2605 VRNRAEANAN
-2615 YNPPAFRRAS
+2615 YNPPAFRRAG

-2652 AHYVSHRAVMRKVL
+2652 AHYVSHRAVMRKVI
-2666 RVVNDT
+2666 RVINDT

-2683 FERYQALKALVN
+2683 FERYQALKALVE

-2709 QFEEWGRSALTALS
+2709 QLEEWGRSALTALS
-2723 LWASPSVMAM
+2723 LWASPSVAVM

-2749 FSALRDI
+2749 FSALREI

-2792 RENVVERTRREIT
+2792 RENVVDRTRREIT

-2812 RYIDLGVATPIWMA
+2812 RWIDLGVATPIWMA
-2826 AYHQAVDRGMD
+2826 AYNQAVDRGMD
-2837 MPHAVAA
+2837 MPRAVAA

-2855 TRPIDMSPIQLKAWG
+2855 TRPIDMSPIQLKALG
-2870 RGFAVFFSAVS
+2870 RGYAIFFSAVS

-2905 AAVAANILA
+2905 AAVVANILA
-2914 PYFLSSLVRAIV
+2914 PYFLSSLARAIV

-2937 RMMRAFFKE
+2937 RMIRAFFKE

-2955 PFVRDVADTAAMAV
+2955 PFVRDVADAAAMGA

-2980 FENSSLRGPNEIAV
+2980 FENSSLRGPNEIMV

-3005 ENPDRAIYKLAEA
+3005 GNPDRAVYKLADA
-3018 MGMLFRVPVVG
+3018 MGTLFRVPVVG

-3044 PDFMPDFD
+3044 PDFMPDFNK
-3052 RETRKRRR
+3052 ETRKGKK